1 MQAELLRLRKE
12 KERLEKQR
20 ARGWSGDNDSS
31 DQDSGEEDKG
41 VVGKLRAAS
50 RDASDGRD
58 QDDPRVTMR
67 DR

>member
-12 KERLEKQR
+12 KERLEKQK
-20 ARGWSGDNDSS
+20 ARGWTQGDTDDDDSGDEVEKELRKLSS
-31 DQDSGEEDKG
+31 TSHD
-41 VVGKLRAAS
+41 VC
-50 RDASDGRD
+50 DGRD